1 VSGRALAAALLGAGL
16 VACGVKA
23 PPRAAGAPDQSPPS
37 DLFRPAEDPNKP
49 GMDFIKPDVEV
60 ITPVAEPATAP
71 AIPPAREP
79 AR

>member
-1 VSGRALAAALLGAGL
+1 VSGRARVAALICAGL
-16 VACGVKA
+16 IACGVKA

-49 GMDFIKPDVEV
+49 GVDFIKPDVEV
-60 ITPVAEPATAP
+60 VTPLPEPTTGPAT
-71 AIPPAREP
+71 PPAPEP